1 MRNKSV
7 GHNISLRTLCEAI
20 KAARLAD
27 LPVAKALKAL
37 ADMPD
42 ARAFQLKPDA
52 LRRMLLESLPEQ
64 YATFLFDQAGY
75 RVEMSL
81 ADLAYFARYDEI
93 LAELAVS
100 VILYLDKE

>member
-1 MRNKSV
+1 MSRE
-7 GHNISLRTLCEAI
+7 LRTLRASV
-20 KAARLAD
+20 KSARLAD
-27 LPVAKALKAL
+27 LPVAQALKAL
-37 ADMPD
+37 ADMPE
-42 ARAFQLKPDA
+42 ARAFRLTPDV

>member
-1 MRNKSV
+1 MSRS
-7 GHNISLRTLCEAI
+7 SLRRLSEAV

>member
-1 MRNKSV
+1 MSRELKTLRAAVKS
-7 GHNISLRTLCEAI
+7 
-20 KAARLAD
+20 ARLAD
-27 LPVAKALKAL
+27 LPIAQALKAL
-37 ADMPD
+37 ADMPE
-42 ARAFQLKPDA
+42 ARAFKLAPDV

>member
-1 MRNKSV
+1 MSRELSA
-7 GHNISLRTLCEAI
+7 LRKAV

-27 LPVAKALKAL
+27 VPVAQVLKAL
-37 ADMPD
+37 ADMPE
-42 ARAFQLKPDA
+42 ARAFKLAPDV
-52 LRRMLLESLPEQ
+52 LRRMLLESLPEK
-64 YATFLFDQAGY
+64 YATFLFERAGY

>member
-1 MRNKSV
+1 MSRS
-7 GHNISLRTLCEAI
+7 SLRRLSEAV

-37 ADMPD
+37 ADLPE
-42 ARAFQLKPDA
+42 ARAFQLEPDV

>member
-7 GHNISLRTLCEAI
+7 GHNISLRTLREAI

-27 LPVAKALKAL
+27 LPAAKALKAL

-64 YATFLFDQAGY
+64 YAIVLFERAGY
-75 RVEMSL
+75 RVKIPL
-81 ADLAYFARYDEI
+81 ADLAYLASHDET
-93 LAELAVS
+93 LAEIVVS
-100 VILYLDKE
+100 VILYLDKD

>member
-1 MRNKSV
+1 MSKSV
-7 GHNISLRTLCEAI
+7 SRTSLRALREAI
-20 KAARLAD
+20 KAARLSD
-27 LPVAKALKAL
+27 LPAAKALKAL
-37 ADMPD
+37 ADLPE
-42 ARAFQLKPDA
+42 ARAFQLEPDA

-64 YATFLFDQAGY
+64 YAAFLFDQAGY

>member
-1 MRNKSV
+1 
-7 GHNISLRTLCEAI
+7 
-20 KAARLAD
+20 
-27 LPVAKALKAL
+27 
-37 ADMPD
+37 
-42 ARAFQLKPDA
+42 
-52 LRRMLLESLPEQ
+52 MLLESLPEK
-64 YATFLFDQAGY
+64 YATFLFERAGY

>member
-1 MRNKSV
+1 MSRELSA
-7 GHNISLRTLCEAI
+7 LRKAV

-27 LPVAKALKAL
+27 VPVAQVLKAL
-37 ADMPD
+37 ADMPE
-42 ARAFQLKPDA
+42 ARAFRLTPDV

-64 YATFLFDQAGY
+64 YAVFLLDRAGY

>member
-1 MRNKSV
+1 MSRE
-7 GHNISLRTLCEAI
+7 LRTLRAAV
-20 KAARLAD
+20 KSARLAD
-27 LPVAKALKAL
+27 LPIAQALKVL
-37 ADMPD
+37 ADMPE
-42 ARAFQLKPDA
+42 ARAFRLTTDV

>member
-1 MRNKSV
+1 MSRE
-7 GHNISLRTLCEAI
+7 LRTLRAAV
-20 KAARLAD
+20 KSARLAD
-27 LPVAKALKAL
+27 LPIAQALKAL
-37 ADMPD
+37 ADMPE
-42 ARAFQLKPDA
+42 ARAFQLEPEV

>member
-1 MRNKSV
+1 MSRELSA
-7 GHNISLRTLCEAI
+7 LRKAV

-37 ADMPD
+37 ADMPE
-42 ARAFQLKPDA
+42 ARAFQLTPDV

-81 ADLAYFARYDEI
+81 ADLAYFAKHDEI
-93 LAELAVS
+93 LVELVVS
-100 VILYLDKE
+100 IILYLDKE

>member
-1 MRNKSV
+1 MRVKSV
-7 GHNISLRTLCEAI
+7 GRNISLRALCKAVR
-20 KAARLAD
+20 AARLAD
-27 LPVAKALKAL
+27 LPAAKALKAL
-37 ADMPD
+37 ADMPE
-42 ARAFQLKPDA
+42 ARAFQIEPEV

>member
-1 MRNKSV
+1 MSRS
-7 GHNISLRTLCEAI
+7 SLRRLSEAV

-37 ADMPD
+37 ADMPE
-42 ARAFQLKPDA
+42 ARAFQLEPEV

-81 ADLAYFARYDEI
+81 ADLSYFAKHNEI
-93 LAELAVS
+93 LVELVVS
-100 VILYLDKE
+100 IILYLDKE

>member
-1 MRNKSV
+1 MSRELSA
-7 GHNISLRTLCEAI
+7 LCKAV

-37 ADMPD
+37 ADMPE
-42 ARAFQLKPDA
+42 ARAFQLTPDV

-81 ADLAYFARYDEI
+81 ADLAYFAKHDEI
-93 LAELAVS
+93 LVELVVS
-100 VILYLDKE
+100 IILYLDKE

>member
-1 MRNKSV
+1 MRGESV
-7 GHNISLRTLCEAI
+7 DRSISLRALRKAVR
-20 KAARLAD
+20 AARLAD
-27 LPVAKALKAL
+27 VPVAQALKAL
-37 ADMPD
+37 ADMPE
-42 ARAFQLKPDA
+42 ARAFQIEPEV

>member
-1 MRNKSV
+1 MMSR
-7 GHNISLRTLCEAI
+7 SLRKLREAV

-64 YATFLFDQAGY
+64 YATFLFERAGY
-75 RVEMSL
+75 RIKMPL
-81 ADLAYFARYDEI
+81 ADLAYLAQYDQV
-93 LAELAVS
+93 LAELVVS
-100 VILYLDKE
+100 VILCLDKE

>member
-1 MRNKSV
+1 MSRE
-7 GHNISLRTLCEAI
+7 LRTLRASV
-20 KAARLAD
+20 KSARLAD
-27 LPVAKALKAL
+27 LPVAQALKAL
-37 ADMPD
+37 ADMPE
-42 ARAFQLKPDA
+42 ARAFRLTPDV

-75 RVEMSL
+75 RIEMSL